1 MTHGSSVRNWGQM
14 MTTRDA
20 TTGAW
25 KAVLLVRWIGACFLL
40 VLSSLLMGCATTQQ
54 HSNSAFA
61 DYLTESDGMI
71 AVDVEKKHKTH
82 DHDDSSASLSEQ
94 SPSGQSVD
102 PIRPPSLGTSGKMAD
117 SGTVSYVV
125 KGKRYF
131 VKDDAS
137 GHIEKGTASWYGKR
151 FHGRRTSSGEVYDM
165 NAMTAAH
172 KNLPIPSIIEVTNL
186 DNGRSAVVRVNDR
199 GPFHGNRVLDLSYA
213 AATKLD
219 MVDKGMAKVR
229 IQVLNQPS
237 LKSDRGLEQM
247 FLAASAKAGTESKTD
262 SESTTNRKDLHAAD
276 VPANKLADSVRNP
289 SGTKGDSTRTT
300 ALYLKVG
307 AFGNRSYAEELR
319 QKLVTR
325 LEEGVLIRTDLSD
338 DTMPYEIHVGPVDS
352 QYEAENLTR
361 KLASL
366 GVGQPKVVVR

>member
-1 MTHGSSVRNWGQM
+1 M
-14 MTTRDA
+14 
-20 TTGAW
+20 
-25 KAVLLVRWIGACFLL
+25 
-40 VLSSLLMGCATTQQ
+40 
-54 HSNSAFA
+54 
-61 DYLTESDGMI
+61 ESDGKV
-71 AVDVEKKHKTH
+71 ALDAETKDKVH
-82 DHDDSSASLSEQ
+82 DLETSSSSSSSPSDQPHPSQSFDPTRPSSLSN
-94 SPSGQSVD
+94 
-102 PIRPPSLGTSGKMAD
+102 SGKMAG
-117 SGTVSYVV
+117 SGSGSYVV

-131 VKDDAS
+131 VKDDVA

-172 KNLPIPSIIEVTNL
+172 KNLPIPSVIEVTNL

-199 GPFHGNRVLDLSYA
+199 GPFHSNRVLDLSYA

-219 MVDKGMAKVR
+219 MVDKGMAKVK
-229 IQVLNQPS
+229 IQVLDQPA
-237 LKSDRGLEQM
+237 LRSDPGVERM
-247 FLAASAKAGTESKTD
+247 FLAASAKVG
-262 SESTTNRKDLHAAD
+262 SEFKSDLDTTTIRDLHSTNF
-276 VPANKLADSVRNP
+276 PARQLNAEVRNP
-289 SGTKGDSTRTT
+289 SGDKRDATRTT

-325 LEEGVLIRTDLSD
+325 LEEGVLIRTDSSD
-338 DTMPYEIHVGPVDS
+338 DKMPYEIHVGPVDS
-352 QYEAENLTR
+352 KDEVEDLSR